1 MDMRKMILRTIVCL
15 AALMR
20 IASAQMVGTMKVTLP
35 FAATV
40 GGITLPAGMY
50 TIRDLQDDG
59 GSSVLQISAAD
70 GKGVI
75 ALAMEVVA
83 PKNQPVSDEAK
94 VELKQTGTGGYEIKT
109 IWLAGRDV
117 GYEFLK

>member
-1 MDMRKMILRTIVCL
+1 MKKTILGTVVCL
-15 AALMR
+15 GALMGT
-20 IASAQMVGTMKVTLP
+20 ASAQMVSTIRVTLP
-35 FAATV
+35 FAASV
-40 GGITLPAGMY
+40 GGITLPAGAY

-117 GYEFLK
+117 GYEFFK